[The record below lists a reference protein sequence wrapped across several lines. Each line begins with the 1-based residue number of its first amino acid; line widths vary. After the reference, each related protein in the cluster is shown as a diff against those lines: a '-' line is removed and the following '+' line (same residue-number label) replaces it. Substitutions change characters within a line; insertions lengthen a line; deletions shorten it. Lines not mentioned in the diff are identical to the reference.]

1 MSERNLQ
8 QILALEVP
16 LVVVLGERTMHVSEV
31 MALLPGAIIE
41 LPKNADSELSVL
53 VNDRVIGVGS
63 AVKVGENFGI
73 RLNYIGDV
81 SKRVA
86 ALSPAAPAASSEET
100 PELSPEQLAEAML
113 AGQA

>member
-8 QILALEVP
+8 QILSLEVP
-16 LVVVLGERTMHVSEV
+16 LVVVLGERTMPVAEV

-73 RLNYIGDV
+73 RLNYLGDV

-86 ALSPAAPAASSEET
+86 ALAPPHVEAEAT

-113 AGQA
+113 SGQV